1 MKLET
6 AALAL
11 QHPKKFHIGSMQV
24 AHMTGTEG
32 SWVILVAIALVLLFV
47 ASRVLRS

>member
-1 MKLET
+1 MHPQI

-24 AHMTGTEG
+24 AHMTGTQG
-32 SWVILVAIALVLLFV
+32 SWVILIVIGLVLAFL
-47 ASRVLRS
+47 ASRALKS